1 MRLTHGR
8 PSTRLVTETPRLTHT
23 SALIIIVVALIAIFA
38 LDATT
43 YEAPVQHLYYLPIVF
58 AGVTFRWPGG
68 FACALMAIA
77 LYHVANPHPFTWRA
91 EQPDLLQVAVF
102 IAAGVLSARLAENAR
117 RLRRMALTDDL
128 TGLHNLR
135 SFEARLH
142 RMVSAARETGKP
154 LSLLVLDLD
163 RLKSLN
169 DEHGHLSGAEAVRFV
184 GRVLADSLPPHAV
197 ACRYGGDEFVVA
209 LPDSDEGEAIA
220 VAEAVGREIHAAA
233 PILAGV
239 AHPRGRLSISVGVA
253 SRTFDKARYGESIDD
268 AGEQLFRAADAALYS
283 AKNGGRNRVSVAA
296 GGSNL
301 SAVAL
306 AKVEDSPLRPSNV
319 TRARAGRS
327 TL

>member
-8 PSTRLVTETPRLTHT
+8 PSTRLVTEPPRLSPT
-23 SALIIIVVALIAIFA
+23 SALIIIVGALIAIFA

-43 YEAPVQHLYYLPIVF
+43 YEAPVQHLYYLPIVV
-58 AGVTFRWPGG
+58 AAVTFRWWGG
-68 FACALMAIA
+68 LACALVAIA

-102 IAAGVLSARLAENAR
+102 IAAGVLSARLADDAR

-142 RMVSAARETGKP
+142 MMVSAARESGRP

-169 DEHGHLSGAEAVRFV
+169 DEYGHLAGAEAVRFV
-184 GRVLADSLPPHAV
+184 GRLLADGLPSHAV

-209 LPDSDEGEAIA
+209 LPDSDEREAIA
-220 VAEAVGREIHAAA
+220 VAEAIGRGVHAAA

-253 SRTFDKARYGESIDD
+253 VRTFDKAGHSQRESIDD
-268 AGEQLFRAADAALYS
+268 AGEQLFHAADRALYA
-283 AKNGGRNRVSVAA
+283 AKNGGRNRVSVA
-296 GGSNL
+296 
-301 SAVAL
+301 
-306 AKVEDSPLRPSNV
+306 PTCP
-319 TRARAGRS
+319 T
-327 TL
+327 

>member
-8 PSTRLVTETPRLTHT
+8 LSARLVTEPPRLSHT
-23 SALIIIVVALIAIFA
+23 SALIVIVVTLIAIFA

-58 AGVTFRWPGG
+58 AGVTFRWRGG
-68 FACALMAIA
+68 LAAAVVAIV
-77 LYHVANPHPFTWRA
+77 LYHIANPHPFTWRA

-102 IAAGVLSARLAENAR
+102 IAAGVLSARLADDAR

-142 RMVSAARETGKP
+142 MMVSAARETGKP

-169 DEHGHLSGAEAVRFV
+169 DEHGHLAGAEAVRFV
-184 GRVLADSLPPHAV
+184 GRVLADGLPPHAV

-209 LPDSDEGEAIA
+209 LPDSDAPEAIA
-220 VAEAVGREIHAAA
+220 VAEALGQEVHAEA

-239 AHPRGRLSISVGVA
+239 AHPRGRLSISVGIA
-253 SRTFDKARYGESIDD
+253 SRIFDASSSTIESIDR
-268 AGEQLFRAADAALYS
+268 AGEQLFHAADTALYA
-283 AKNGGRNRVSVAA
+283 AKNGGRNRISVSQTTV
-296 GGSNL
+296 
-301 SAVAL
+301 L
-306 AKVEDSPLRPSNV
+306 A
-319 TRARAGRS
+319 RS
-327 TL
+327 TH